1 MINKIYFLRKKSM
14 GKKSQMDIKNDNE
27 RLSQDDSQSI
37 NESSLK
43 KRKIKRPL
51 GKDEEFMGHDY
62 KE

>member
-1 MINKIYFLRKKSM
+1 M

-62 KE
+62 K